1 MPGKKLKKYVK
12 QPKFGDE
19 IIRNVEN
26 SMDKLQ
32 HEMYLNYVTYF
43 SPRFVIE
50 DKLQHEMYLNIT
62 VPGFIYPPFSDKL
75 QHEMYLNSLRRRGCG
90 YSEPINFNMRCI

>member
-32 HEMYLNYVTYF
+32 HEMYLNF
-43 SPRFVIE
+43 NA
-50 DKLQHEMYLNIT
+50 EMISI
-62 VPGFIYPPFSDKL
+62 VSVK
-75 QHEMYLNSLRRRGCG
+75 R
-90 YSEPINFNMRCI
+90 

>member
-1 MPGKKLKKYVK
+1 MEKKYWENLIKIQEKVYSSNNYEILPGIKNFYGDKPPKICNLWILAESWTMPGKKLKKYVK

-32 HEMYLNYVTYF
+32 HEMYLNF
-43 SPRFVIE
+43 NA
-50 DKLQHEMYLNIT
+50 EMISI
-62 VPGFIYPPFSDKL
+62 VSVK
-75 QHEMYLNSLRRRGCG
+75 R
-90 YSEPINFNMRCI
+90 

>member
-50 DKLQHEMYLNIT
+50 DKLQHEMYLNKARSVKT
-62 VPGFIYPPFSDKL
+62 DK
-75 QHEMYLNSLRRRGCG
+75 NIR
-90 YSEPINFNMRCI
+90 INFNMRCI